1 MHLTLVV
8 IMQRK
13 PLLISGNNAEVM
25 VDVIGE
31 ELDVPNDPRRV
42 QIRNSQEVHLLL
54 LSSQVLQLRM
64 EFANAREESARCNA
78 MVKSLIAELSNNVT
92 CLANRPAL
100 RSERSNAS
108 RPTQGG
114 GDPPSGITSRTTTSA
129 MQQQG
134 TSTQADLRTN
144 AMPSLPNSSRG
155 TNLAS
160 TNSGT
165 ISQSNTSQRES
176 APTVGEICVAAVARG
191 ELGGQVMGAIELV
204 DEEGQMVE
212 RAPGALVAKLIKCPW
227 TLYDLWKEYIFGF
240 AGHKPA

>member
-1 MHLTLVV
+1 MNQMHLTLVV
-8 IMQRK
+8 FMQRK
-13 PLLISGNNAEVM
+13 PLLISGNDAEVM
-25 VDVIGE
+25 MDVIGE

-42 QIRNSQEVHLLL
+42 QIRNSQEVPL

-64 EFANAREESARCNA
+64 ELADAREESARCNA
-78 MVKSLIAELSNNVT
+78 MVKRLLAKLSNNIT

-114 GDPPSGITSRTTTSA
+114 GNPPSGITSRTTTST

-155 TNLAS
+155 TNLAL
-160 TNSGT
+160 TNSGNV
-165 ISQSNTSQRES
+165 SQFNTSQRAS
-176 APTVGEICVAAVARG
+176 APTVGEIRAAAVA
-191 ELGGQVMGAIELV
+191 
-204 DEEGQMVE
+204 
-212 RAPGALVAKLIKCPW
+212 
-227 TLYDLWKEYIFGF
+227 
-240 AGHKPA
+240 